1 MGQAY
6 TKKHSNFMQ
15 FHPGSMYV
23 RRFFNPR
30 AKQEMIEMTS
40 YIKKVFKE
48 ELTDELDWM
57 DDKTKT
63 RKLFQK
69 IQLKRSVLSY
79 L

>member
-1 MGQAY
+1 
-6 TKKHSNFMQ
+6 
-15 FHPGSMYV
+15 MYV

-30 AKQEMIEMTS
+30 AKQEMIKMTS

-48 ELTDELDWM
+48 ELTNELDWM

-69 IQLKRSVLSY
+69 IQLKRIVL
-79 L
+79 